1 MTYWGSQDLMTT
13 ETGDLGKF
21 TGGTPHQAL
30 GSAPSLQFC
39 VVGTLSQERGGF
51 HYCFAEE
58 PKVY

>member
-1 MTYWGSQDLMTT
+1 MTT

-39 VVGTLSQERGGF
+39 VVGTLSQECGGF